1 MFKYLEITDI
11 KQGGKMKK
19 FFVGLLSIFLLVG
32 ASILSAC
39 GSEKPVLT
47 LSQQSVEIE
56 LYSGDVDGGYETVTA
71 EVSNAS
77 DTSISVSANG
87 YENIVKLS
95 TEPTTSGKTLITI
108 TGLKEGYAEVVV
120 RTNQGNA
127 YKTITVDVYSE
138 VTSMTQKTEE
148 EMSRV
153 RNLGKK
159 SLKEVKEKLASLG
172 LSFKQYE
179 Q

>member
-87 YENIVKLS
+87 SKDWHD
-95 TEPTTSGKTLITI
+95 PTSQEWSGEFY
-108 TGLKEGYAEVVV
+108 GLKAMPLCFVIG
-120 RTNQGNA
+120 
-127 YKTITVDVYSE
+127 
-138 VTSMTQKTEE
+138 
-148 EMSRV
+148 
-153 RNLGKK
+153 
-159 SLKEVKEKLASLG
+159 
-172 LSFKQYE
+172 
-179 Q
+179 